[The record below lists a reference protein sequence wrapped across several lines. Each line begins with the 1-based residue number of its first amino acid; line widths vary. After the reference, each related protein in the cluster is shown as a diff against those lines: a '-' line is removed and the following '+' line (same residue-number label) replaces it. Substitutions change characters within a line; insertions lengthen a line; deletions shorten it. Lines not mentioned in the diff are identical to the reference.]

1 MRTQHLEDK
10 NVADRTCRLALIDG
24 HLLPGVVQKG
34 HYSWLAVMVPLMLLV
49 GGYLLLM
56 LVDIV
61 GDRVVHVI
69 RFYRRL
75 ENKVTVGM

>member
-1 MRTQHLEDK
+1 
-10 NVADRTCRLALIDG
+10 
-24 HLLPGVVQKG
+24 
-34 HYSWLAVMVPLMLLV
+34 MVPLMLLV

-61 GDRVVHVI
+61 GDRVVHVV

>member
-1 MRTQHLEDK
+1 MSLTVLADSHLSM
-10 NVADRTCRLALIDG
+10 VICF
-24 HLLPGVVQKG
+24 PGVVQKG